1 MASPHSPF
9 PWRLSPAEVASDPA
23 RIRALEEHGLLGC
36 WARRISPDLDRLP
49 ADLADRVRSFRR
61 RTLATQ
67 ALLRAR
73 TEPLLEALLA
83 RGLPVV
89 ILKGMDLVET
99 LFESPSDRPMVD
111 VDVWVPGDD
120 ASREAM
126 EAVLAAGWTVDP
138 IYARITPAT
147 LHRWAEVNLVSPEG
161 DVAFDL
167 HRLLVQ
173 PNRFRLPEPEF
184 AARSLPLVGWLDGLL
199 RLDPRDNVLFL
210 AIHLAGHHGWESLLR
225 NLEVARLF
233 GGFDEATRREVAA
246 AAGRAGCHRALA
258 VALEGARRHLD
269 PEGATLPLDR
279 RGKRWAVQVD
289 RAILRGLAG
298 EAPATRLDELET
310 LLWQP
315 DSLVDVVRYLAWRV
329 RR

>member
-1 MASPHSPF
+1 MTSPVPLF
-9 PWRLSPAEVASDPA
+9 PWRLPPAEVASDPA
-23 RIRALEEHGLLGC
+23 RLRALEEHGLLGC
-36 WARRISPDLDRLP
+36 WARRVSPDLDRLP
-49 ADLADRVRSFRR
+49 ADLADRVRAFRR
-61 RTLATQ
+61 RALATQ

-73 TEPLLEALLA
+73 TEPLLAALLA

-89 ILKGMDLVET
+89 VLKGMDLVES

-120 ASREAM
+120 ASRAAM
-126 EAVLAAGWTVDP
+126 EVVLAAGWTVDP
-138 IYARITPAT
+138 IYRRITPAT

-173 PNRFRLPEPEF
+173 PNRFRLPEGEF
-184 AARSLPLVGWLDGLL
+184 LARTRPLAGWLDGLA

-233 GGFDEATRREVAA
+233 AGFDDATRREVAEA
-246 AAGRAGCHRALA
+246 ARRAGCHRALA

-269 PEGATLPLDR
+269 PEGPALPLDR
-279 RGKRWAVQVD
+279 RGARWAACVD
-289 RAILRGLAG
+289 GAIRRGLAG
-298 EAPATRLDELET
+298 EPPATRLDELET

-315 DSLVDVVRYLAWRV
+315 DALLDAVRYLAWRV